1 MKYAQAFIKSQLPD
15 VNVIKIL
22 FFLMSDIFANKAKC
36 VAFYVQKKWVQ
47 SPLKFSVRKIFEHNG
62 NI

>member
-36 VAFYVQKKWVQ
+36 VAFLCSKKKKKMGPK
-47 SPLKFSVRKIFEHNG
+47 STEILCKEDF
-62 NI
+62 